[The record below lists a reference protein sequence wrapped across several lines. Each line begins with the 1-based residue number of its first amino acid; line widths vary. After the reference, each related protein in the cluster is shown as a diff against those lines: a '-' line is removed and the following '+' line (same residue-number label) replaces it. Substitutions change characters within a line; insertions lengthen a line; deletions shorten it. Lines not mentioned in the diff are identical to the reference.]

1 MKNNMMKLSL
11 EQMALVNG
19 GEALET
25 IMDLRSFRGRYG
37 PEVYDGNDENE
48 KEACLIHFFYPY
60 GVYVETELYKPNRYY
75 LMDPKRGPFGDLTPI
90 TRNQAWERVH
100 NEVIMFDL

>member
-1 MKNNMMKLSL
+1 MKNNMMKLNL

-19 GEALET
+19 GTTTET
-25 IMDLRSFRGRYG
+25 HYDLRNFRGRYG
-37 PEVYDGNDENE
+37 DEVYRGNDENE

-90 TRNQAWERVH
+90 TREQAWERVR
-100 NEVIMFDL
+100 NEEIMFHM